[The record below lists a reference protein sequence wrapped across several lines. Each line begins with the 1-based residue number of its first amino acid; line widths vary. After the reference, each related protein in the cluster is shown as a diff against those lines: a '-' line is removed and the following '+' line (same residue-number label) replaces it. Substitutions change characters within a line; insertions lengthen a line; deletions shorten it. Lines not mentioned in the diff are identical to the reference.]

1 MQLIDVMPKR
11 TMVRSQTRDKD
22 FSAAY
27 KAHDELS
34 AVVKI
39 AHHFEGSRAREMIET
54 VEKSFLTERLSAYAM
69 KGSLDAN
76 LLESPEDISHP
87 SGGGYTFNRSLAS
100 LIHGGRTIELADLRK
115 AVDALDYAL
124 IPIGMLDERL
134 LPPEKEREQ
143 IRSFSSEARR
153 AGLLPMV
160 LAPCLAYRPSQHAA
174 DIIEM
179 FRREKALSIGQVY
192 ARPERMCA
200 LTSLVAQTE
209 MLIMVSCYSRDT
221 QPDLSG
227 SKGARFESALQIRGD
242 HYKTRAE
249 YEAIWISQYIAW
261 LERVSTKRTR
271 EELAR
276 DARSELDR
284 LNAIIHPA
292 RNEGYFRPI
301 NDIDPIMFALPP
313 QVSLGDDFPAILGP
327 CWGPDL
333 PKELLALLMP
343 IFGKG
348 GAR

>member
-11 TMVRSQTRDKD
+11 PMVRSQTRDKG

-54 VEKSFLTERLSAYAM
+54 VERSFLAERLSAYAS
-69 KGSLDAN
+69 KGSLDAV

-100 LIHGGRTIELADLRK
+100 LLHGGRTIELADLRK
-115 AVDALDYAL
+115 AVDALDYML
-124 IPIGMLDERL
+124 IPIGMLDMRL
-134 LPPEKEREQ
+134 LPPEKDREQ
-143 IRSFSSEARR
+143 IRSFSDEARR
-153 AGLLPMV
+153 AGLTPMV
-160 LAPCLAYRPSQHAA
+160 LAPSTAYSPSRHAA
-174 DIIEM
+174 DIVRM
-179 FRREKALSIGQVY
+179 FERQKDLGVGQVY
-192 ARPERMCA
+192 ARPEQICA
-200 LTSLVAQTE
+200 LASLVSQTQ

-221 QPDLSG
+221 QDSM
-227 SKGARFESALQIRGD
+227 SKGTRFESALQIRGD

-249 YEAIWISQYIAW
+249 FEAIWISRYVAW
-261 LERVSTKRTR
+261 LERISSKRTR

-276 DARSELDR
+276 EARSELEK
-284 LNAIIHPA
+284 LNAVIHPA
-292 RNEGYFRPI
+292 RRDDYFRPMD
-301 NDIDPIMFALPP
+301 DIDPIMFALPP